1 MKKGLLIIGIILVG
15 VFGLIQ
21 LVPYGHDHT
30 NPPVVS
36 TPSWD
41 SAQTQAIAEK
51 ACYDCHSNQTVW
63 PWYSNVA
70 PVSWLVLRDVQEGR
84 LNLNFSDWSNYQLMA
99 GDAAAVVQ
107 SGKMPPAQY
116 LIIHSDAR
124 LTDAEKQQLI
134 QGLQTLAAQSH

>member
-1 MKKGLLIIGIILVG
+1 MKKGLLIIGAILVG
-15 VFGLIQ
+15 VFILMQ

-36 TPSWD
+36 TPNWD
-41 SAQTQAIAEK
+41 SPQTAALAQH

-63 PWYSNVA
+63 PWYSYVA
-70 PVSWLVLRDVQEGR
+70 PVSWLLERDVQQGR
-84 LNLNFSDWSNYQLMA
+84 ENMNFSEWSNYQLMA
-99 GDAAAVVQ
+99 GDATSMVQ

-116 LIIHSDAR
+116 LLIHSDAR

-134 QGLQTLAAQSH
+134 QGLQALAAQSQ